1 VKGTSEQ
8 PLSPG
13 QIFRRRFARHRL
25 AVWGLRLLAVFYF
38 VALFADF
45 IAPHHYET
53 QDRDRFFHPPTRIG
67 FAGMRPAVRAYEAG
81 EGAYKYLVRAEG
93 AAPLRLFVTGDEYRF
108 LGLIKTRRHLFG
120 TGKADV
126 PCYPLG
132 TDQYGRCVFSRLLYG
147 SRISLSIGLVGI
159 AISFTI
165 ALIIGGLAGYFGG
178 WVDGFTMRSAEFV
191 MSIPTLYLIIA
202 LRVTFPPEMSSTEVY
217 LRIIAI
223 LSLVGWAGTAR
234 VIRGM
239 GLSLRERQYVLAA
252 RSLGASSTRVIFRH
266 LLPGTFSYVIV
277 AATLMVPYYILG
289 EVVLSYLAV
298 GIQEPQASWGTMLVA
313 AQDPEAM
320 RKFPWLLAPGAAI
333 FATVLAFNF
342 VGDGLRDAADTRTV

>member
-1 VKGTSEQ
+1 MKATGEK

-13 QIFRRRFARHRL
+13 EILRRRFARHRL
-25 AVWGLRLLAVFYF
+25 AVWGLRLLAVFYL

-45 IAPHHYET
+45 IAPHHFET
-53 QDRDRFFHPPTRIG
+53 QDRDRFFYPPTRLGLDGI
-67 FAGMRPAVRAYEAG
+67 RPVVRAYESG
-81 EGAYKYLVRAEG
+81 EGAYQYVLSTEG
-93 AAPLRLFVTGDEYRF
+93 AAPLRWFVEGDEYRF
-108 LGLIKTRRHLFG
+108 LGLVKTRRHLFG
-120 TGKADV
+120 TGDRKTPV
-126 PCYPLG
+126 YPLG

-159 AISFTI
+159 FISFAI

-178 WVDGFTMRSAEFV
+178 WVDGVTMRGAEFV

-202 LRVTFPPEMSSTEVY
+202 LRVTFPPDMSSTEVY

-252 RSLGASSTRVIFRH
+252 RSLGAGSARVIFRH

-313 AQDPEAM
+313 AQDPEHI
-320 RKFPWLLAPGAAI
+320 RRFPWLLAPGAAI

>member
-1 VKGTSEQ
+1 MKGPAEQ

-25 AVWGLRLLAVFYF
+25 AVGGLPLLAVFYL

-45 IAPHHYET
+45 VAPHHYET
-53 QDRDRFFHPPTRIG
+53 QDRDRFFHPPTRVG
-67 FAGMRPAVRAYEAG
+67 FAGVRPVAYAYAAG
-81 EGAYKYLVRAEG
+81 EKAYQYVADRAG
-93 AAPLRLFVTGDEYRF
+93 AAPLRFFVTGDEYRF
-108 LGLIKTRRHLFG
+108 LGLVKTRRHFVG
-120 TGKADV
+120 TGNRDV
-126 PCYPLG
+126 PFYPLG

-147 SRISLSIGLVGI
+147 ARISLSIGLVGI
-159 AISFTI
+159 LISFTI

-178 WVDGFTMRSAEFV
+178 WTDSVTMRGAEFV

-252 RSLGASSTRVIFRH
+252 RSLGAGPARVIFRH

-320 RKFPWLLAPGAAI
+320 RQFPWLLAPAAAI